1 MVQVAHAAGH
11 AADDEAGREA
21 GDDAGPAAA
30 HEAEAAPGA
39 GGRVDEG
46 AVLAALRGVID
57 PEIGLNIVDLG
68 LIYDLGVRPDGR
80 ATIEM
85 TLTTPGCPLHAAIH
99 DAVRRALEPVPG
111 VTGVEL
117 ALVWLPP
124 WTPELITPA
133 GRRALGWPEE
143 D

>member
-1 MVQVAHAAGH
+1 MVRVAHAAGH
-11 AADDEAGREA
+11 AAEDEAEYQVGHEA
-21 GDDAGPAAA
+21 G

-39 GGRVDEG
+39 GGLADEG

-68 LIYDLGVRPDGR
+68 LIYDLGVRPGGGV
-80 ATIEM
+80 TIEM
-85 TLTTPGCPLHAAIH
+85 TLTTPGCPLHAAIN
-99 DAVRRALEPVPG
+99 DAVHRALEPVPG

-117 ALVWLPP
+117 QLVWLPP
-124 WTPELITPA
+124 WTPEMITPA